1 MRGEE
6 GRCGDKDDDKKRKEL
21 GRLLALKQREEDEGE
36 DDFDS
41 DADDFGESDKKKAKL
56 DGVDNDKEEDL
67 PDHFCRRSTDEL

>member
-1 MRGEE
+1 M
-6 GRCGDKDDDKKRKEL
+6 
-21 GRLLALKQREEDEGE
+21 LALKQREEDEGE